1 MEDTHDVDTLD
12 VDSDNT
18 HAQPRRPIALLAGEE
33 RYLVSPCQAE
43 QVLRDCKYDVSLVV
57 VENDVE
63 QATKSVDS
71 HPPEPP
77 SLRLLQ
83 SGVGRTSFQFLR
95 DQVIVA
101 ADDGEELRVPVVGWH
116 WWGPVES

>member
-12 VDSDNT
+12 IDSDNT
-18 HAQPRRPIALLAGEE
+18 HAQPRRPIALLAGDEE
-33 RYLVSPCQAE
+33 RYLVSPCQTE

-57 VENDVE
+57 VKNDVE
-63 QATKSVDS
+63 QTTKSVD
-71 HPPEPP
+71 PPEPP

-83 SGVGRTSFQFLR
+83 SGVGRASFQFLR

-101 ADDGEELRVPVVGWH
+101 ADDGVELKVPVVSWH